1 MYRTITSA
9 ELNEGFVG
17 KKVTIAGWVSVV
29 RDHGGIVFIE
39 LRDKYGFVQLT
50 TEDDSYLTSLSRESV
65 ISVVGTVKLRDE
77 ANFNP
82 KLRLGKIEIE
92 IEELTV
98 LSKAKSILP
107 FEVEESTKTS
117 EDLRLKYRYLDLR
130 NPEMQRKIKFRSDVI

>member
-9 ELNEGFVG
+9 ELDESYIG
-17 KKVTIAGWVSVV
+17 KKVKMAGWVRVV

-39 LRDKYGFVQLT
+39 IRDKYGFVQLT

-65 ISVVGTVKLRDE
+65 ISVTGEVKLRDE
-77 ANFNP
+77 FNFNP
-82 KLRLGKIEIE
+82 KLRLGKIEVK
-92 IEELTV
+92 IEELEV
-98 LSKAKSILP
+98 LSKSKTILP

-130 NPEMQRKIKFRSDVI
+130 NPEM